1 MRLLVTAGLM
11 TAAAIPLAGVAEAAP
26 DCQVDDT
33 RRAAHVRIEGGAAGG
48 SAPASNAPAQ
58 TSTPRETAAE
68 QAVQREDAEP
78 ARTVAADRRRS
89 GKRIP
94 DAELI
99 GPRGAL

>member
-1 MRLLVTAGLM
+1 MKVSVLAILI
-11 TAAAIPLAGVAEAAP
+11 TAATCPVAMAVETTGL

-33 RRAAHVRIEGGAAGG
+33 RRAVEEQRAAPPATPTAARPTVAQREAPEQAATR
-48 SAPASNAPAQ
+48 APA
-58 TSTPRETAAE
+58 E
-68 QAVQREDAEP
+68 
-78 ARTVAADRRRS
+78 RRRS

>member
-1 MRLLVTAGLM
+1 MKLLVTAGLM
-11 TAAAIPLAGVAEAAP
+11 TAAAIPFAGVAEAAP
-26 DCQVDDT
+26 ECQVDDT

-48 SAPASNAPAQ
+48 SAPATGAPA
-58 TSTPRETAAE
+58 STPREPATE
-68 QAVQREDAEP
+68 QAVQREDSEP
-78 ARTVAADRRRS
+78 ARTVAAERRRN